1 METFQGQGTTEPI
14 CLPRCLAIGCRTTAP
29 DREGCLKHHLLF
41 YVPCY
46 NLPRVHAI
54 LSRSPH
60 AARMEVQPNY
70 AAVLRLATAK
80 PANEDRPGTLVS
92 NVRRARTGVAVD
104 NNQISSG
111 F

>member
-1 METFQGQGTTEPI
+1 
-14 CLPRCLAIGCRTTAP
+14 
-29 DREGCLKHHLLF
+29 
-41 YVPCY
+41 
-46 NLPRVHAI
+46 
-54 LSRSPH
+54 
-60 AARMEVQPNY
+60 MEVQPNY

-92 NVRRARTGVAVD
+92 NVRRARTGAAVD